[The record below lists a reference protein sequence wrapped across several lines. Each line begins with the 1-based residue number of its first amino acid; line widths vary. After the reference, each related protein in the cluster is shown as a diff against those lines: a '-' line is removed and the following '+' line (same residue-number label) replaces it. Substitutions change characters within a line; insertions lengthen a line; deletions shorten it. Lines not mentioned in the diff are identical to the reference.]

1 MPKWVS
7 LMDRM
12 EAKRNLETGHAE
24 ACPQMRWDNL
34 DGHEATASRECP
46 CCRDGVLMPDEGL

>member
-12 EAKRNLETGHAE
+12 ESKRNLDTGHAE

-34 DGHEATASRECP
+34 NGHDATASRECP
-46 CCRDGVLMPDEGL
+46 CCRDGVLTED